1 MEMFKRAKLLRIH
14 LEEVLN
20 ADFYINTL
28 IKKAS
33 KKYFYIASVGNYM
46 NLSKRLSKVNTFVVS
61 KFSSSSYCLDI
72 LLQDCKLYMDI
83 FRYK

>member
-20 ADFYINTL
+20 ADFYINTV

-33 KKYFYIASVGNYM
+33 KKYFSIASVGNYM

-61 KFSSSSYCLDI
+61 KFSSSSYYLDI